1 MNQCLLKQSRGYF
14 WGRNKLERCV
24 MEAYEVLEILLSLI
38 LVEITWVQRKVRK
51 KV

>member
-1 MNQCLLKQSRGYF
+1 
-14 WGRNKLERCV
+14 
-24 MEAYEVLEILLSLI
+24 MEAYEVLEMILSLI